1 MKSERL
7 SAGDPC
13 LAKGKGLKAPW
24 FKAVVVRALL
34 PGKGY
39 EVRRADA
46 SDLDEPMRVREAC
59 CKRVTSSRK
68 TTSTAQWFLDAAES
82 KQKSIAPAPI
92 EFPKAWGKVLVDM
105 VPGFAQQPLPRRVA
119 QPKPV
124 QPWRSEAYKS
134 IVRAQRCCNCGKAPP
149 SDPDHYG
156 KRGTGQK
163 CSDALTTGL
172 CRKCHS
178 FRTGMVGHIASLP
191 DPLDSARKGKPVLRS
206 PEETADIIAKEQVR
220 LMSLVL
226 GLLPVTERVDA
237 LRRAVEGIPEERLRE
252 ITKRSA
258 RSE

>member
-7 SAGDPC
+7 FAGDPC
-13 LAKGKGLKAPW
+13 LAKLPGLRAPW
-24 FKAVVVRALL
+24 FKAQVVEVL
-34 PGKGY
+34 PKGY
-39 EVRRADA
+39 RVKPDADA
-46 SDLDEPMRVREAC
+46 ADLDPVRVKETC
-59 CKRVTSSRK
+59 CKRVTAPRKSSPTPFEQKLK
-68 TTSTAQWFLDAAES
+68 TIMVDSARIDGVRISNNSTRPAMITVIGSGAVSAQPYS
-82 KQKSIAPAPI
+82 
-92 EFPKAWGKVLVDM
+92 
-105 VPGFAQQPLPRRVA
+105 
-119 QPKPV
+119 QPKPA
-124 QPWRSEAYKS
+124 QPWRSEAYKA
-134 IVRAQRCCNCGKAPP
+134 IVRAQRCCNCGQNPP

-172 CRKCHS
+172 CRKCHT
-178 FRTGMVGHIASLP
+178 FRTGVVGHIASLP

-206 PEETADIIAKEQVR
+206 PEETADILAKEQVR

-226 GLLPVTERVDA
+226 ELLPLGERVDA